1 MIKTSIR
8 ALAVALALAGSAGIA
23 LAQTPPPANN
33 TDDEAGYLFDDEL
46 TGLAVGGGA
55 AAAVAIAIIASDD
68 DDSGSTSTATAT
80 STTR

>member
-68 DDSGSTSTATAT
+68 DDSGTSTSTAT
-80 STTR
+80 STAR